1 MLLVNIYHS
10 NPRSPSSSSTSI
22 YSAVIFLQQVGYRL
36 FCYPRSCSSR
46 HLSAVTSFCG
56 LGLTLF
62 RITHYDIPY
71 VKYITLDCSH
81 PTLERR
87 EHVRCLPA
95 KPIAMT
101 PSPTTCPSE
110 ESPFGENFYSGRL
123 IEPVIHLIY
132 NSRRKP

>member
-10 NPRSPSSSSTSI
+10 NPCSPSSSSTRI
-22 YSAVIFLQQVGYRL
+22 YCAVKFL
-36 FCYPRSCSSR
+36 RSSGMRSFL
-46 HLSAVTSFCG
+46 LSAILQLPASFGCYF
-56 LGLTLF
+56 LL
-62 RITHYDIPY
+62 RIRPY
-71 VKYITLDCSH
+71 IVPFYPLRHSLRKVYQNCSH

-87 EHVRCLPA
+87 EHVRCSPA

-110 ESPFGENFYSGRL
+110 ESPFGESFYSGRL

-132 NSRRKP
+132 NTRRKP